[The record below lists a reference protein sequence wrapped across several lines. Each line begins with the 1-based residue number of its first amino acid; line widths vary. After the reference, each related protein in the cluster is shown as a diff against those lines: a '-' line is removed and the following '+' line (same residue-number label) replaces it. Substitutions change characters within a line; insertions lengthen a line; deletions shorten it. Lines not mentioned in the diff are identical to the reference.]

1 MTQFNPDI
9 ADMLA
14 SRFRDLTF
22 EKDGTSGYAVA
33 DKSYGFDTIYLAA
46 RFISRFS
53 RDGYYHK
60 HELVAKSD
68 AYFRDLFML
77 GNTGQV
83 PNYMTESLALFCFTG
98 ILEKQKGGVYRI
110 KDLDLLDFVASG
122 FENAYIFNYMVCRC
136 MMENGGLWEMYVDF
150 CNAPTLDRKQEIFD
164 SIRAE
169 IARRDSRVK
178 SPDRNWALFVPKYFM
193 VVLNYA
199 NRQNMVTREC
209 NVKESITTRYD
220 VAVNVNG
227 SRGANRIPKRNGYI
241 AELSEP
247 YILATLGPYLAVG
260 GEVYMDVETPD
271 TFYADVTDA
280 KLDTLDSAN
289 ETGSA
294 RERMQQ
300 NPYRPTA
307 PGRARTLQGVFR
319 DGLRRTMHE
328 CPLCGF
334 AIGPLLVAGHIKPY
348 AQCDDPYDAG
358 NSENGLLLCPL
369 CDRLFEDGAH
379 ITVDSSTGRV
389 IYDSHVGA
397 EPRRRHLVDDAYLPS
412 VYLTDERCAYLAWHN
427 ARFYHKHPDHLE
439 APAGA

>member
-1 MTQFNPDI
+1 
-9 ADMLA
+9 
-14 SRFRDLTF
+14 
-22 EKDGTSGYAVA
+22 
-33 DKSYGFDTIYLAA
+33 
-46 RFISRFS
+46 
-53 RDGYYHK
+53 
-60 HELVAKSD
+60 
-68 AYFRDLFML
+68 
-77 GNTGQV
+77 
-83 PNYMTESLALFCFTG
+83 
-98 ILEKQKGGVYRI
+98 
-110 KDLDLLDFVASG
+110 
-122 FENAYIFNYMVCRC
+122 
-136 MMENGGLWEMYVDF
+136 
-150 CNAPTLDRKQEIFD
+150 
-164 SIRAE
+164 
-169 IARRDSRVK
+169 
-178 SPDRNWALFVPKYFM
+178 M

-247 YILATLGPYLAVG
+247 YILATLGPYLAAG

-280 KLDTLDSAN
+280 KLDILDSAN
-289 ETGSA
+289 ETGDA
-294 RERMQQ
+294 RVRMQQ

-334 AIGPLLVAGHIKPY
+334 AIGTLLVAGHIKPY

-369 CDRLFEDGAH
+369 CDRLFEDGDH

-397 EPRRRHLVDDAYLPS
+397 EPRLRHLVDDAYLPS
-412 VYLTDERCAYLAWHN
+412 VYLTDERRAYLAWHN
-427 ARFYHKHPDHLE
+427 ARFYHKHPDHPE
-439 APAGA
+439 ASGSL